1 MEKQTSEKSV
11 TIIVHGRVQGVGFR
25 YFTQKNA
32 SRIGVAGR
40 VRNRAD
46 GTVEIHAE
54 GSESKLKQLLAR
66 VQKGPSH
73 ADVQKIDVNWKES
86 RGRYKSFEVSY

>member
-11 TIIVHGRVQGVGFR
+11 QILVHGRVQGVGFR

-32 SRIGVAGR
+32 SRLGVVGR

-66 VQKGPSH
+66 VQQGPGH
-73 ADVQKIDVNWKES
+73 ADVQKIDVDWGEAT
-86 RGRYKSFEVSY
+86 GRYKSFEVTY

>member
-1 MEKQTSEKSV
+1 MEKQTSQKSV
-11 TIIVHGRVQGVGFR
+11 KVIIHGRVQGVGFR

-32 SRIGVAGR
+32 SRLGVVGW

-54 GSESKLKQLLAR
+54 GQESTLKQFLSR
-66 VQKGPSH
+66 VKKGPSH
-73 ADVQKIDVNWKES
+73 ADVTDVKVTWGEPTE
-86 RGRYKSFEVSY
+86 RYSSFQVTY